1 MMMIMVVA
9 IGMVRLLF
17 LLFSCDDSCG
27 RGVAHVGVSAAYRSR
42 QAVSMC
48 VWMFGVYCGTSSG
61 IAGEELVVVGIFC
74 VLFPFASHHH
84 TIITITIVI

>member
-27 RGVAHVGVSAAYRSR
+27 RGVAHVGVSAAYRSSGCEYVCGCSGYIVAR
-42 QAVSMC
+42 VAV
-48 VWMFGVYCGTSSG
+48 
-61 IAGEELVVVGIFC
+61 
-74 VLFPFASHHH
+74 
-84 TIITITIVI
+84 